1 MIRCSISFLPFVYLF
16 PFSSTSVYPVIH
28 RTRIE
33 NGMTYD
39 RIYEWLKDMTK
50 DVEDAR
56 KISISQLLKDFYGNG
71 KQAVEEEELIDE
83 I

>member
-1 MIRCSISFLPFVYLF
+1 
-16 PFSSTSVYPVIH
+16 
-28 RTRIE
+28 
-33 NGMTYD
+33 MTYD

>member
-1 MIRCSISFLPFVYLF
+1 MTFVFTIVDFKGFGSFFFISVHPL
-16 PFSSTSVYPVIH
+16 IH

-39 RIYEWLKDMTK
+39 RIYEWLKEMTK

-56 KISISQLLKDFYGNG
+56 KTSISQLLKDLYGNG

>member
-1 MIRCSISFLPFVYLF
+1 
-16 PFSSTSVYPVIH
+16 
-28 RTRIE
+28 
-33 NGMTYD
+33 MTYD
-39 RIYEWLKDMTK
+39 RIYEWLKEMTK

-56 KISISQLLKDFYGNG
+56 KTSISQLLKDLYGNG